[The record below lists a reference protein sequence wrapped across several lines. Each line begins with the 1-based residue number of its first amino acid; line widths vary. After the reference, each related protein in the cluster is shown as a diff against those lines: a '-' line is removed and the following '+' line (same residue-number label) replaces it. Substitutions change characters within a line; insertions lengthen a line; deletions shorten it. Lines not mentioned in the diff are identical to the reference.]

1 MAGLNYIT
9 LDTHYKEV
17 DSLLNTI
24 EKLGMLA
31 SKRKKEIEL
40 LNARIALLE
49 SQLEELQE
57 EQK

>member
-1 MAGLNYIT
+1 MAGLKYISVEA
-9 LDTHYKEV
+9 HKKEV

-31 SKRKKEIEL
+31 VERKKEIEL